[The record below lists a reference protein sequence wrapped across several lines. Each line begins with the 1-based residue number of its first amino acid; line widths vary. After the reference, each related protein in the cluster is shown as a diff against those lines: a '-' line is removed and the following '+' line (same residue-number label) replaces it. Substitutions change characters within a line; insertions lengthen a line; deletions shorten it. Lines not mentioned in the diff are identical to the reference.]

1 MGLYRNHL
9 VSEVIQYTEKQSR
22 IIKGAVPGVQRG
34 RTRRPRASSS
44 QPSARRSC
52 SSCSPRSKSYY
63 HSDFLNRYFLN
74 RYEEGKKNIKEQES
88 NNTIIPSMWPSP
100 YSQHM
105 AIPLCISFHI
115 QLYSCFYILEISL
128 SCLYVIQNISLD
140 SFQFRLVQSLIKN
153 AII

>member
-1 MGLYRNHL
+1 MGPYRNHL
-9 VSEVIQYTEKQSR
+9 VSEVIQYTEKQLR
-22 IIKGAVPGVQRG
+22 IIKGVVPGVQRG

-44 QPSARRSC
+44 WPSARRSC
-52 SSCSPRSKSYY
+52 SSCSPRSKGYY

-105 AIPLCISFHI
+105 AIPLCILYHFIFNFIHVSIFQRFPSLAFTSYKIFLQTLFSFD
-115 QLYSCFYILEISL
+115 LYR
-128 SCLYVIQNISLD
+128 V
-140 SFQFRLVQSLIKN
+140 
-153 AII
+153 